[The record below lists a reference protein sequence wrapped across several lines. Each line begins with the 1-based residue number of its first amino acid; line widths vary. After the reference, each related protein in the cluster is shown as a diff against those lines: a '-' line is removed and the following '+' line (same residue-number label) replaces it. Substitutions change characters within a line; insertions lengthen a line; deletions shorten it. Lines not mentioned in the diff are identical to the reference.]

1 MKKIFKHWEA
11 KLILTVIF
19 CLIIVVMAG
28 LLELIEKIT
37 EV

>member
-1 MKKIFKHWEA
+1 MKRLFKHWEA

>member
-1 MKKIFKHWEA
+1 MKKILKHWEA

-19 CLIIVVMAG
+19 CLIVVVMAG

-37 EV
+37 EI